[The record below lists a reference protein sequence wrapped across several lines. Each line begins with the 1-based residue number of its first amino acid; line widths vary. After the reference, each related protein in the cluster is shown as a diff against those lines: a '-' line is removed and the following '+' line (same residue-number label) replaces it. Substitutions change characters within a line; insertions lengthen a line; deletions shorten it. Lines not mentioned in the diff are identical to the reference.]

1 MVEVIH
7 EREVSGN
14 NSMGFL
20 IGIVLLIAVL
30 LLFFYYGSALLRQS
44 APSTPSGSSI
54 QVPEKIDVNVNQQP
68 Q

>member
-20 IGIVLLIAVL
+20 IGIILLIAVL
-30 LLFFYYGSALLRQS
+30 LMFFYYGSALFRQS
-44 APSTPSGSSI
+44 APATPSGAGI
-54 QVPEKIDVNVNQQP
+54 QVPEQIDVNVNQQP